1 MTLTTTILIVDDD
14 SDLRKL
20 LRKSLAGSH
29 RVIHEAATA
38 EDGLR
43 LALDTSPDILLL
55 DIGLPGLDGF
65 TLCQAVEEEP
75 VLWNMKTVIISGH
88 DTAEQIDQAA
98 RFGIDAYLIKPF
110 SPSTVVKLVEQLEPQ
125 QHREIRRSLRRSLSS
140 STMSI
145 VVASVMLVPSLAL
158 LGKRQAIGC

>member
-1 MTLTTTILIVDDD
+1 MTPSTSVLIVDDD

-20 LRKSLAGSH
+20 LRTSLASSR

-43 LALDTSPDILLL
+43 IALDTLPDVLLL

-65 TLCQAVEEEP
+65 AFCRAIDDEP
-75 VLWNMKTVIISGH
+75 TLWNMKTVIISGH
-88 DTAEQIDQAA
+88 DAAQDIDQAK

-110 SPSTVVKLVEQLEPQ
+110 SPRMVVELVERLEPQ
-125 QHREIRRSLRRSLSS
+125 LHE
-140 STMSI
+140 
-145 VVASVMLVPSLAL
+145 MLVVPAE
-158 LGKRQAIGC
+158 QHD

>member
-38 EDGLR
+38 EEGLR
-43 LALDTSPDILLL
+43 LALDISPDVLLL

-65 TLCQAVEEEP
+65 AFCRAIDEEP
-75 VLWNMKTVIISGH
+75 TLWNMKTVIISGH
-88 DTAEQIDQAA
+88 DATEDIDQAK
-98 RFGIDAYLIKPF
+98 RFGLDAYLIKPF
-110 SPSTVVKLVEQLEPQ
+110 SPRTVVELVERLEPRHQ
-125 QHREIRRSLRRSLSS
+125 E
-140 STMSI
+140 
-145 VVASVMLVPSLAL
+145 MLVVPA
-158 LGKRQAIGC
+158 KQHD

>member
-1 MTLTTTILIVDDD
+1 MTPSTSVLIVDDD

-20 LRKSLAGSH
+20 LRTSLASSR

-43 LALDTSPDILLL
+43 IALDTLPDVLLL

-65 TLCQAVEEEP
+65 AFCRAIDDEP
-75 VLWNMKTVIISGH
+75 TLWNMKTVIISGH
-88 DTAEQIDQAA
+88 DAAQDIDQAK

-110 SPSTVVKLVEQLEPQ
+110 SPRTVVELVERLEPQ
-125 QHREIRRSLRRSLSS
+125 LQE
-140 STMSI
+140 
-145 VVASVMLVPSLAL
+145 MLVVPAE
-158 LGKRQAIGC
+158 QHD

>member
-38 EDGLR
+38 EEGLR
-43 LALDTSPDILLL
+43 LALDISPDVLLL

-65 TLCQAVEEEP
+65 AFCRAIDEEP
-75 VLWNMKTVIISGH
+75 TLWNMKTVIISGH
-88 DTAEQIDQAA
+88 DATEDIDQAK

-110 SPSTVVKLVEQLEPQ
+110 SPRTVVELVERLEPQ
-125 QHREIRRSLRRSLSS
+125 RHKMMVIR
-140 STMSI
+140 
-145 VVASVMLVPSLAL
+145 AE
-158 LGKRQAIGC
+158 